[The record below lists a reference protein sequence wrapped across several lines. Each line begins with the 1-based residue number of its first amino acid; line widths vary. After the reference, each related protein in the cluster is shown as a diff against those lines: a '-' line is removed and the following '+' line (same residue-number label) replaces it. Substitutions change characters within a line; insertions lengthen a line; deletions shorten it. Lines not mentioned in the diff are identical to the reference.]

1 MSKPANRGDYRL
13 QLAGALLTPPCPGP
27 EALARIKQLP
37 AAEQAELREC
47 VDWVEEYELFEDA
60 GACRP

>member
-1 MSKPANRGDYRL
+1 MKRGEHRL
-13 QLAGALLTPPCPGP
+13 GLAGALLTPPCPGP

-47 VDWVEEYELFEDA
+47 VDWVEDFEQA
-60 GACRP
+60 EAIYRQVKRERG